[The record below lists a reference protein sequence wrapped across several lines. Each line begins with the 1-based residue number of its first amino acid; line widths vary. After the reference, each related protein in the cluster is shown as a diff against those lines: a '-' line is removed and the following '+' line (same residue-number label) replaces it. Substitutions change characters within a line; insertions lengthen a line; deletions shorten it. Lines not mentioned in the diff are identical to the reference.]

1 MRNLKRR
8 EETIN
13 ILSPTKTTGAFGS
26 VTVSWTGTPLS
37 IKAFVQPLSSSYF
50 RSEYGERAD
59 RMKQVFLPNGSYSAG
74 DGVWLSGESSAL
86 PPWLIVSVGK
96 WLDLTSLTIE
106 KRA

>member
-1 MRNLKRR
+1 
-8 EETIN
+8 
-13 ILSPTKTTGAFGS
+13 
-26 VTVSWTGTPLS
+26 
-37 IKAFVQPLSSSYF
+37 
-50 RSEYGERAD
+50 
-59 RMKQVFLPNGSYSAG
+59 MKQVFLPNGSYSAG